1 MIFTPTQKFNM
12 LIDTNIL
19 VYSVN
24 LDSLKYKRAKKFI
37 NNNRGRLEIAHQNI
51 LEAIRVLTHK
61 KFSNPRKLKEALSST
76 LSIAQSCSLISPNQN
91 TFYLALELIKKH
103 NLSGN
108 RIFDAYL
115 AATALSNG
123 ISIIT
128 TDNTRDFKKFKEI
141 KLLNP
146 FLQATHN

>member
-1 MIFTPTQKFNM
+1 M

-19 VYSVN
+19 VYSIN
-24 LDSLKYKRAKKFI
+24 LDSLKYKQAKEFI
-37 NNNRGRLEIAHQNI
+37 NNNLGRLEIAHQNI

-91 TFYLALELIKKH
+91 TLYLALELIKKH

-115 AATALSNG
+115 TATALSNG
-123 ISIIT
+123 ITSIA
-128 TDNTRDFKKFKEI
+128 TDNTRDFKKFNGI
-141 KLLNP
+141 KTINP
-146 FLQATHN
+146 FASTIRN

>member
-1 MIFTPTQKFNM
+1 M

-24 LDSLKYKRAKKFI
+24 LDSPKYKQAISFI
-37 NNNRGRLEIAHQNI
+37 SENIGQLEISHQNI

-61 KFSNPRKLKEALSST
+61 KFSHPKRLREALSSV
-76 LSIAQSCSLISPNQN
+76 LSIAKSCSIISPN
-91 TFYLALELIKKH
+91 TDTYYLVIELIKKYKM
-103 NLSGN
+103 SGN

-123 ISIIT
+123 VTTIA
-128 TDNTRDFKKFKEI
+128 TDNTRDFKKFKGI
-141 KLLNP
+141 RLVNP
-146 FLQATHN
+146 FVQESKN

>member
-1 MIFTPTQKFNM
+1 M

-24 LDSLKYKRAKKFI
+24 LDSPKYKQAISFI
-37 NNNRGRLEIAHQNI
+37 SENIGQLEIAHQNI

-61 KFSNPRKLKEALSST
+61 KFSHPKRLKEALSAT
-76 LSIAQSCSLISPNQN
+76 LSIVRSCSLISPNQN
-91 TFYLALELIKKH
+91 TLYLGLELIKKH
-103 NLSGN
+103 KLSGN
-108 RIFDAYL
+108 KIFDAYL
-115 AATALSNG
+115 TATALSNG
-123 ISIIT
+123 INTIA

-146 FLQATHN
+146 FLQKTDN